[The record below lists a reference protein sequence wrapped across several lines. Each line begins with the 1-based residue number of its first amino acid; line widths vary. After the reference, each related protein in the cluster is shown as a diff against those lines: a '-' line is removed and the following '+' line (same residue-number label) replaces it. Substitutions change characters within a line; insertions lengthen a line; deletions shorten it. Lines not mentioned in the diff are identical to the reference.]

1 MDAETTKNL
10 SLAKRAAEAL
20 FAIEP
25 ENAATYVTLA
35 NIYASSGNW
44 NEVERIRK
52 RMDKVGVVKKPG
64 ASWIEVKRRVHEFVV
79 EDFSHPRIKEIY
91 SELETFYKK
100 MKEKGYVPITILC
113 CMTWRRS
120 RSRRILHC
128 NERLAAAFGIIATP
142 GGTPIKVFKEP
153 KDLWRLP
160 RCNQVYIKHC

>member
-1 MDAETTKNL
+1 VDAETTKNL

-44 NEVERIRK
+44 NGVERILK
-52 RMDKVGVVKKPG
+52 RMDKVGVVEQPG

-100 MKEKGYVPITILC
+100 MKEKGYVPDNNFV
-113 CMTWRRS
+113 
-120 RSRRILHC
+120 LHDVEEEQEQK
-128 NERLAAAFGIIATP
+128 NLT
-142 GGTPIKVFKEP
+142 
-153 KDLWRLP
+153 L
-160 RCNQVYIKHC
+160 